1 MKNVPNILS
10 SLRIILAPIFIAL
23 YIQDEILYRSLS
35 IGVFA
40 VAAFTDYVDG
50 YIARN
55 FNAKSRLGNFL
66 DPLADKILTFSGF
79 IVLPFISV
87 NVFPILPI
95 ILIVLRDT
103 FVTIMRLVAERKK
116 QTMHTS
122 KTAKLKTLIQM
133 VFLYAALLIG
143 LFVQA
148 DVFPGDW
155 SRWLFSSGIL
165 TWSLYFVTFITV
177 YTGIEYVVVNK
188 SIFSPAHAKKI

>member
-10 SLRIILAPIFIAL
+10 SIRIVFAPIFIVL

-35 IGVFA
+35 VGVFA

-55 FNAKSRLGNFL
+55 FNAKSGLGNFL

-79 IVLPFISV
+79 MVLPFISV
-87 NVFPILPI
+87 SVFPIFPI
-95 ILIVLRDT
+95 VLIVLRDT
-103 FVTIMRLVAERKK
+103 FITLLRLVADRKK
-116 QTMHTS
+116 QAIRTS
-122 KTAKLKTLIQM
+122 NTAKIKTLIQM

-165 TWSLYFVTFITV
+165 TWSLYFVTFVTL
-177 YTGIEYVVVNK
+177 YTGIEYIVVNK
-188 SIFSPAHAKKI
+188 SLFVRTNARKV

>member
-10 SLRIILAPIFIAL
+10 ALRICLAPVFVAL
-23 YIQDEILYRSLS
+23 YVQDEILYRSLS
-35 IGVFA
+35 IAVFA

-79 IVLPFISV
+79 MVLPFISV
-87 NVFPILPI
+87 HVFPIMPI

-103 FVTIMRLVAERKK
+103 FITVLRLVAERKK
-116 QTMHTS
+116 QTMRTS
-122 KTAKLKTLIQM
+122 NTAKLKTLIQM

-165 TWSLYFVTFITV
+165 TWSLYF
-177 YTGIEYVVVNK
+177 
-188 SIFSPAHAKKI
+188 

>member
-79 IVLPFISV
+79 MVLPFISV
-87 NVFPILPI
+87 HVFPILPI

-103 FVTIMRLVAERKK
+103 FITVLRLVAERKK
-116 QTMHTS
+116 QTMRTS
-122 KTAKLKTLIQM
+122 NTAKLKTLIQM

-177 YTGIEYVVVNK
+177 YTGIEYIVVNK
-188 SIFSPAHAKKI
+188 SLFAPLHAKKG